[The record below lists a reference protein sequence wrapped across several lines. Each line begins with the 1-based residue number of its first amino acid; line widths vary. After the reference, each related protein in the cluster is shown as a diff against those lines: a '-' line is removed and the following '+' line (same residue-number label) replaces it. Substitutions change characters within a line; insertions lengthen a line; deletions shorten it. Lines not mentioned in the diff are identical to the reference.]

1 MNINFIYGQ
10 VFLRSDIMKRKIL
23 ASILSVTLVAA
34 FATGCA
40 SKSAPTSSTGTKPE
54 TKTVESV
61 AKTKVIVSADWVKSV
76 IDGKQPESK
85 DYKIIEVA
93 WGPAKDDKDYVD
105 AHIPGA
111 VHLNTDDIEEPT
123 YWNIRTGDEIKKVM
137 ANYGITKDTTVILYG
152 ADSGATRV
160 AFTCLWAG
168 VENVKVVNGG
178 LNAWTKAGYAT
189 NKDIE
194 EPKATTK
201 DFGVAVP
208 AHPEYVLSMPK
219 DVQAEMSKNN
229 KFRLVSIRS
238 LDEFTGK
245 KSGYD
250 YIKKS
255 GEPKGAVWG
264 HDEADYR
271 KADGTFVNFD
281 KAVSMWKEQGV
292 TKDNEIAFYCGTGWR
307 ATVPFLMAYENG
319 WKNIKLY
326 DGGWFVWQMD
336 EKNPVQAITPE
347 AASAQYK

>member
-1 MNINFIYGQ
+1 
-10 VFLRSDIMKRKIL
+10 MKKKIL
-23 ASILSVTLVAA
+23 IGLLFAALVSS

-40 SKSAPTSSTGTKPE
+40 SKSQPTSPADTKAD
-54 TKTVESV
+54 TKAVESV
-61 AKTKVIVSADWVKSV
+61 AKTKVFVSPEWVKSV

-85 DYKIIEVA
+85 DYKIIEAA
-93 WGPAKDDKDYVD
+93 WGPAKDDKDYVA
-105 AHIPGA
+105 AHIPRA
-111 VHLNTDDIEEPT
+111 VHLNTDDIEEST

-137 ANYGITKDTTVILYG
+137 SNYGITKDTTVIVYG

-178 LNAWTKAGYAT
+178 LNGWTKAGYAT

-201 DFGVAVP
+201 DFGSAVP
-208 AHPEYVLSMPK
+208 AHPEYVLAMPK
-219 DVQAEMSKNN
+219 DVQAEMSKND

-238 LDEFTGK
+238 LDEFEGK

-250 YIKKS
+250 YIKRA

-264 HDEADYR
+264 HDETDYR
-271 KADGTFVNFD
+271 NADGTFISFD
-281 KAVSMWKEQGV
+281 KAVGMWKEQGV

-307 ATVPFLMAYENG
+307 ATIPFLMAYENG
-319 WKNIKLY
+319 WTNIKLY

-336 EKNPVQAITPE
+336 QKNPVQAITPQE
-347 AASAQYK
+347 AAAQHK